1 VGNRLLFVPIVV
13 ALLLGAIALRQSRSD
28 ATDPG
33 ATYATSF
40 GGPPTR

>member
-1 VGNRLLFVPIVV
+1 VPKGEP
-13 ALLLGAIALRQSRSD
+13 AG
-28 ATDPG
+28 TDSG